1 MSVDRCCRAVLSACP
16 LKKSHRTACVLFILS
31 SLFIELL
38 SVCLLVLTENL
49 IELPCVLFILSSLF
63 IELLSV
69 MHGFNFLGC

>member
-49 IELPCVLFILSSLF
+49 IELRVFFSFCLPFSLSC
-63 IELLSV
+63 
-69 MHGFNFLGC
+69 FL

>member
-16 LKKSHRTACVLFILS
+16 LKKPHRTACVLFILS

-49 IELPCVLFILSSLF
+49 IELLVFFSFCLPFSLSC
-63 IELLSV
+63 
-69 MHGFNFLGC
+69 FL